1 VAPVERADLT
11 QRRLVYTPKDFPDHH
26 DADLVLKLYDLRREP
41 VMRQARE
48 EILGK
53 YVPKS
58 ADEAIAVL
66 NSSHPMYK
74 AFSQVSTYWE
84 MAFGFAK
91 HGVLHPEFMLESSS
105 EGILLYSRVEPYLEK
120 LRESRPRSFRN
131 AEWITSHT
139 QAGKTLL
146 EAYRARLSATAV
158 R

>member
-1 VAPVERADLT
+1 M
-11 QRRLVYTPKDFPDHH
+11 YTPKDFPDHH

-41 VMRQARE
+41 VMRQSRE
-48 EILGK
+48 EVIGK
-53 YVPKS
+53 FLPKS
-58 ADEAIAVL
+58 VEEATAVL

-105 EGILLYSRVEPYLEK
+105 EGILLFSRVEPYLEK
-120 LRESRPRSFRN
+120 LRETRPRSFRN

-139 QAGKTLL
+139 EAGKALL
-146 EAYRARLSATAV
+146 ESYRARLLASAAK
-158 R
+158 